1 MSYYFIYRDHELFHK
16 GGPYHINHSIDL
28 QRKSVEWFLYDS
40 DLFNERVKLIAFI
53 SFYSFLYHATDLFL
67 CPLLKYQETSRF

>member
-28 QRKSVEWFLYDS
+28 QRKSGEWFLYDS

-53 SFYSFLYHATDLFL
+53 SF
-67 CPLLKYQETSRF
+67 